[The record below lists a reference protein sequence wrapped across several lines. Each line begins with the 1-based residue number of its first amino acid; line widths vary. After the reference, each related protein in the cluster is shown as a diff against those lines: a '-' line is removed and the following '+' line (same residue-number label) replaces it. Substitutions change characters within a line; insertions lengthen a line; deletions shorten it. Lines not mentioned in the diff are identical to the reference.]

1 MRVSVRER
9 LSSSMRRKD
18 GEMRRGDLGEEMV
31 VDEEE

>member
-18 GEMRRGDLGEEMV
+18 DEMKRGDLGEEMV

>member
-18 GEMRRGDLGEEMV
+18 DEMRRGDLWEEMV